1 MTIVTVDMQNPQP
14 KDFLSVSQPKLL
26 LINQQLD
33 EQFGVD
39 HVAFSDTSV
48 NKGKHNKVT
57 FVQQPD
63 DPETI
68 ADEYCLFT
76 KDSDGQ
82 PEIFARAAENATA
95 FQVTKEG
102 SLYLGALPFAVV
114 NFDNAGAIQGTALNV
129 SSVTKL
135 SEGQYTINF
144 TTASPDNNFFFSM
157 NCQTA
162 DGAAVGMVTDP
173 YSTSVTTTSFRTVWI
188 RGSGLATIARAV
200 VMIWRFQ

>member
-39 HVAFSDTSV
+39 HVNFSDASA

-68 ADEYCLFT
+68 ANEYCLFT
-76 KDSDGQ
+76 KDTDGQ
-82 PEIFARAAENATA
+82 PEIWARPPDNATA
-95 FQVTKEG
+95 YQITKDG
-102 SLYLGALPFAVV
+102 ALYLGSGAFAAV
-114 NFDNAGAIQGTALNV
+114 NFDSTGAIQGNALNV
-129 SSVTKL
+129 SSVTVL
-135 SEGQYTINF
+135 GTASYRINF
-144 TTASPDNNFFFSM
+144 TTASTDNNYFYTTNTISTVDSSVGNFFNPLTTSI
-157 NCQTA
+157 
-162 DGAAVGMVTDP
+162 
-173 YSTSVTTTSFRTVWI
+173 SVTYQGNLGPV
-188 RGSGLATIARAV
+188 LPARAV
-200 VMIWRFQ
+200 VLIWRFQ